1 MFGKPLVLFEMF
13 GFKVRADMSW
23 LVLAA
28 LVTWSLATGLFP
40 AFHPLLSPLL
50 YWQMGLAGMIGLFF
64 LLILHE
70 MAHSLVARR
79 YGLAIRGITLFIF
92 GGVAELEEEPA
103 SAKVELLIAIAGPL
117 ASFALAA
124 GLLLLALASEAGGA
138 AEAILGV
145 ARYLAAING
154 LLALFNLVPAF
165 PLDGGRVF
173 RAALWHWT
181 GDLRRATRIATR
193 SGEFFGL
200 GLILLGV
207 LSVLAGD
214 FIGGMWW
221 FLIGLFLRGA
231 AGASYTQLLT
241 RQAFEGEPVSRFM
254 TLDPVTVSLELSV
267 ESLIEDYIYGYHYDL
282 FPVVDGPRLVGLVS
296 TRQVREVP
304 RPEWAAARVT
314 DILVPCG
321 PDNTIGPRADA
332 VKALSIMRRS
342 GNSRLMV
349 AEGGRLLGV
358 IALKDLLEFL
368 GLKMD
373 LERLE

>member
-40 AFHPLLSPLL
+40 AFHPGLPPSF
-50 YWQMGLAGMIGLFF
+50 YWQMGLAGMIGLFCS
-64 LLILHE
+64 LILHE
-70 MAHSLVARR
+70 LAHSLVARR

-92 GGVAELEEEPA
+92 GGVAEMKEEPA
-103 SAKVELLIAIAGPL
+103 SAKVELLMAIAGPL

-124 GLLLLALASEAGGA
+124 GFHLLALAGEARGV

-207 LSVLAGD
+207 FSILTGNFV
-214 FIGGMWW
+214 GGMWW

-231 AGASYTQLLT
+231 AGASYAQLVT

-254 TLDPVTVSLELSV
+254 TRRPVAVPPWLPLRDLV
-267 ESLIEDYIYGYHYDL
+267 EDYIYRYHFDL
-282 FPVVDGPRLVGLVS
+282 FPVVADARPLGLVGA
-296 TRQVREVP
+296 RQVKQVPQDEWPNRTVAEV
-304 RPEWAAARVT
+304 
-314 DILVPCG
+314 LVPCAE
-321 PDNTIGPRADA
+321 DNTVTPATDA
-332 VKALSIMRRS
+332 VKALAIMRRS
-342 GNSRLMV
+342 GNSRLLV
-349 AEGGRLLGV
+349 VDDGRLVG
-358 IALKDLLEFL
+358 IISLKDLLAFL
-368 GLKMD
+368 GLKID
-373 LERLE
+373 LERLG